1 MRISFKTLLVLTA
14 FGALA
19 TTACSQKKAE
29 DATTTT
35 APAVNDAG
43 TSVDNAVDSAKADLA
58 REPGDTA
65 VVRSQPADKIVEK
78 VPAEK

>member
-1 MRISFKTLLVLTA
+1 MKISFKMLLVLTA

-19 TTACSQKKAE
+19 TTACSQKKTE

-35 APAVNDAG
+35 APAVSAPG
-43 TSVDNAVDSAKADLA
+43 ASVDNTVDNAKADLA

-65 VVRSQPADKIVEK
+65 VVRSQPADKVVEK
-78 VPAEK
+78 VPAKK